1 MVYVVLW
8 YIEMQNKIQDNTGLI
23 LQVPWIESTLIILG
37 YGAIIVNAVFLLL
50 YLIVFSFKK
59 EIKIPRWIIIFN
71 LILLGFQIYF
81 HFIFK

>member
-1 MVYVVLW
+1 MVSVVLW

>member
-1 MVYVVLW
+1 MYVCVCVCAVCGVCVYVCV
-8 YIEMQNKIQDNTGLI
+8 
-23 LQVPWIESTLIILG
+23 VCVC
-37 YGAIIVNAVFLLL
+37 GAIIVNAVFLLL